1 MIHDLDA
8 DREKKRA
15 ATVKFAA
22 AAEHELVERDKRP
35 TPKLLDLAE
44 ERLAAGD
51 AETASAIARRA
62 LEQKQDDPARALFIL
77 ARVSTLKADIAGART
92 YFERTLEVA
101 REPRIVA
108 WSHIYLGRIFDI
120 QENRT
125 AALVHY
131 RAALS
136 AGDTTPDTRAA
147 AERGLAQPYA
157 PQKRP

>member
-1 MIHDLDA
+1 MAISF
-8 DREKKRA
+8 EKDSGGVTNGSPRVGAKEFEV
-15 ATVKFAA
+15 TVIVPARDEEKSLPALAA
-22 AAEHELVERDKRP
+22 ALEAQ
-35 TPKLLDLAE
+35 TLAPNE
-44 ERLAAGD
+44 VVIVDGG
-51 AETASAIARRA
+51 
-62 LEQKQDDPARALFIL
+62 
-77 ARVSTLKADIAGART
+77 STD
-92 YFERTLEVA
+92 RTLEVA

-147 AERGLAQPYA
+147 AERGIAEPYA
-157 PQKRP
+157 PQRRPQD